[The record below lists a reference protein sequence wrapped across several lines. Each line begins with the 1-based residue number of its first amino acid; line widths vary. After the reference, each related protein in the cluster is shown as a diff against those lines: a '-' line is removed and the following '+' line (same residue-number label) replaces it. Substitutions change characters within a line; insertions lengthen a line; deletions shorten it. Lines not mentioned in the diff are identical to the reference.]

1 MFLRSVFVNTWWKV
15 KNVSELSLRELKVTN
30 SFTDTARR
38 FQLLCHKV
46 IVVDACSS
54 SALMSLPFSSFKS
67 MDWRSACSPAAVRGV
82 CAVRGVSLACV
93 FINCALWAFYKVYRK
108 PGRGR
113 YGRGWGTVRQ
123 TCQCAREMHRPPR
136 LGGMGSSAICELV
149 FSAGTFCLCDL
160 WICFM

>member
-15 KNVSELSLRELKVTN
+15 KNVSELSLRELKVTALPTQRGD
-30 SFTDTARR
+30 SSCYVTKWSSWTLVHHQRSCLYLFPLLKVWTEDRR
-38 FQLLCHKV
+38 AHLQLCGGF
-46 IVVDACSS
+46 AQYGESQ
-54 SALMSLPFSSFKS
+54 P
-67 MDWRSACSPAAVRGV
+67 
-82 CAVRGVSLACV
+82 ACV

-136 LGGMGSSAICELV
+136 LGGMGSSAICALV